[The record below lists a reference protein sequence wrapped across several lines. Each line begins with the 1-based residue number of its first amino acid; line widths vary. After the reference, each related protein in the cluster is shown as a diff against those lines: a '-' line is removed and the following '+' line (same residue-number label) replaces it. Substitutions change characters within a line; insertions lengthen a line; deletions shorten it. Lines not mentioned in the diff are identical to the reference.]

1 MFTFQVILIQCQFFV
16 FNKTVEYAFNIYFV

>member
-1 MFTFQVILIQCQFFV
+1 MFTFQVILIQCPSFV